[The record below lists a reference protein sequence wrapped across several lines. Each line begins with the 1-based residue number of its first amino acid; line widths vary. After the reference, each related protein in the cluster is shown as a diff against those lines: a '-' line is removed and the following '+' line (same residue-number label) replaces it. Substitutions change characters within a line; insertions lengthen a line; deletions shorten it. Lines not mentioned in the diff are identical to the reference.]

1 MEDLNNASTFKEF
14 WFIKFIRNNKWDTL
28 KTKWE
33 PPNWEKIFWKNILLI
48 SIQSTFNFHFSL
60 YKTIVERDW
69 AYIAKRE
76 YNYDVTI
83 NSLAHGA
90 FFANIVLRIYNIYF

>member
-1 MEDLNNASTFKEF
+1 MFNC
-14 WFIKFIRNNKWDTL
+14 
-28 KTKWE
+28 
-33 PPNWEKIFWKNILLI
+33 KI
-48 SIQSTFNFHFSL
+48 SL

-90 FFANIVLRIYNIYF
+90 FYANLVLSKNILKALVQRIHALKKMVYWPVALIPLGYYYT